1 MEEITTSIIK
11 KWTYYVVF
19 TLVYFC
25 VDIIGTVA
33 AIVGWKV
40 FDFNPMNL
48 WGTNYLIVLFIS
60 IPQVLFG
67 ILPAFIY
74 NKYGLRWQLV
84 LPSVA
89 LLVVN
94 ILFYTCFGE
103 GNSGMLLLAG
113 GIPTLSACGP
123 FSLFL
128 ASSIVHSFNIQFPFD
143 AILIL
148 LATPTYLLITYA
160 AALIISSKRQP
171 KDKPDTQ

>member
-1 MEEITTSIIK
+1 MAVITTSNNK

-19 TLVYFC
+19 TLVYLC
-25 VDIIGTVA
+25 VDIIGIVT

-48 WGTNYLIVLFIS
+48 WEMNFLIDFYIS

-74 NKYGLRWQLV
+74 NRYGLRWQLI

-94 ILFYTCFGE
+94 TLVCICFGE
-103 GNSGMLLLAG
+103 ENIGMLLLWG
-113 GIPTLSACGP
+113 GIPSLSACGP
-123 FSLFL
+123 FSFFL
-128 ASSIVHSFNIQFPFD
+128 ASSIFHSFNIQFPFHVV
-143 AILIL
+143 LIL
-148 LATPTYLLITYA
+148 LATPTYLFITYA

-171 KDKPDTQ
+171 